1 METVLG
7 VLIDLEL
14 NFENHISN
22 IIRMFCAT
30 AQFKKREKHPCRSVT
45 FTISNTPQWVL
56 FTFVQMVPNHGA
68 HQNVVK

>member
-1 METVLG
+1 METLLG

-30 AQFKKREKHPCRSVT
+30 AQFKKREKDPCRCVT
-45 FTISNTPQWVL
+45 FSKVA
-56 FTFVQMVPNHGA
+56 G
-68 HQNVVK
+68 